1 MNLRLNVLGCRAD
14 ILGTRHSAQCVHL
27 PFMGPNK

>member
-1 MNLRLNVLGCRAD
+1 MTLRLNVLGRRAD
-14 ILGTRHSAQCVHL
+14 ILRTRYLEQCVHL